1 MSNLSFSL
9 SENQDLQSPT
19 SPAQVIDIGI
29 HYLLSVALELI
40 KDFFETFIVLK
51 KNMTQRKFA
60 FLENI
65 LIKVKIDCKTA
76 FSLLLVREILL
87 RYTLEYHIF
96 H

>member
-65 LIKVKIDCKTA
+65 LIKVKIDYKTA
-76 FSLLLVREILL
+76 FSLLLIREIFM

-96 H
+96 Y